1 MNYLGPFILYV
12 LTFIYVVYRYKI
24 SNTKT
29 EGFANVDDQCIDEE
43 NRIRALTSEEKKELK
58 KDSKKESNKKKETK
72 EKDVKKGKEKDKKDK
87 TEEKEQKNKKKSK
100 EVFLIYNKVNYLQAK
115 ELCKL
120 YSGRLATKEDL
131 EEAFKEGANWC
142 TWGWLEGE
150 KIGYPVQEK
159 FWSFIEKK
167 HKGHCGPTAG
177 LNIIENVEPT
187 KLYSV
192 TCYGK
197 KPPKS
202 KNDTDLELVLN
213 EITADDSLQAEI
225 ERCKQSKKEAEQKKW
240 IDEEKKKI
248 RIVTFNDSQW
258 STMSPPKK

>member
-1 MNYLGPFILYV
+1 MNYLGPFVLYI
-12 LTFIYVVYRYKI
+12 LTFIYLVYQYKLHH
-24 SNTKT
+24 ST
-29 EGFANVDDQCIDEE
+29 EGFADVQDQCVDED
-43 NRIRALTSEEKKELK
+43 NTVRALTADEKKEISKTKKADKKNKKKEKKEEKKE
-58 KDSKKESNKKKETK
+58 DKKE
-72 EKDVKKGKEKDKKDK
+72 EKKDKKKK
-87 TEEKEQKNKKKSK
+87 TK

-120 YSGRLATKEDL
+120 YKGRLATKEDL
-131 EEAFKEGANWC
+131 EEAFEDGANWC
-142 TWGWLEGE
+142 TWGWLDGE

-159 FWSFIEKK
+159 FWTFIEKK

-177 LNIIENVEPT
+177 LNIIENIDPV

-192 TCYGK
+192 TCYGI

-213 EITADDSLQAEI
+213 EVNADDSLQSEI
-225 ERCKQSKKEAEQKKW
+225 EKCKKSKREAEQKKW

-248 RIVTFNDSQW
+248 RIVTFNDSKW
-258 STMSPPKK
+258 SVMNNQKK

>member
-12 LTFIYVVYRYKI
+12 LTFIYAVYQYKLN
-24 SNTKT
+24 NTRKA
-29 EGFANVDDQCIDEE
+29 EGFVDVDDQCIDEE
-43 NRIRALTSEEKKELK
+43 NRIRALTTEEKKEIKDSK
-58 KDSKKESNKKKETK
+58 KDSKKSSKKENKKEK
-72 EKDVKKGKEKDKKDK
+72 EKKEKEK
-87 TEEKEQKNKKKSK
+87 KEQDEKKKKKSR

-131 EEAFKEGANWC
+131 EEAFKDGANWC
-142 TWGWLEGE
+142 TWGWIDGE

-159 FWSFIEKK
+159 FWTFIEKR

-177 LNIIENVEPT
+177 LNIIENVDPQ

-213 EITADDSLQAEI
+213 EITSDDSLQTEI
-225 ERCKQSKKEAEQKKW
+225 EKCKQSKKEAEQKKW
-240 IDEEKKKI
+240 LDEEKKKI

-258 STMSPPKK
+258 STLTPPKK